1 MNHTPPHNDEQA
13 RQARID
19 TLLDAI
25 ELIRGDQRE
34 AALALLR
41 GLIRED
47 SDFEHAWLWMSVAV
61 ETLDQSA
68 VCLDNVLRINPNNRD
83 AAAAYY
89 RISIPEI
96 QMRARRDRLRSARDV
111 VGAAFWG
118 MVIMLVCLIWIGIG
132 EAMELIM
139 SVTPTTPP

>member
-1 MNHTPPHNDEQA
+1 MNDVPPQDEEA

-25 ELIRGDQRE
+25 ELIRTDQRE

-47 SDFEHAWLWMSVAV
+47 ADFEYAWLWMSVAV

-89 RISIPEI
+89 RISIPDI
-96 QMRARRDRLRSARDV
+96 QMRARRERLRMARDLAGTV
-111 VGAAFWG
+111 FWG
-118 MVIMLVCLIWIGIG
+118 MVVMLVCRLWIGIG
-132 EAMELIM
+132 EAMELLM
-139 SVTPTTPP
+139 NASATPLP

>member
-1 MNHTPPHNDEQA
+1 MNDIPPSDEQA

-25 ELIRGDQRE
+25 ELIRADQRE
-34 AALALLR
+34 SALALLR

-47 SDFEHAWLWMSVAV
+47 ADFEYAWLWMSVAV

-89 RISIPEI
+89 RISIPDI
-96 QMRARRDRLRSARDV
+96 QMRARRDRLRMVRDV
-111 VGAAFWG
+111 AGTVFWG
-118 MVIMLVCLIWIGIG
+118 MAVMLVCRIWIGIG
-132 EAMELIM
+132 EAMELLM
-139 SVTPTTPP
+139 NASATPMP

>member
-1 MNHTPPHNDEQA
+1 MNDIPPSDEQA

-25 ELIRGDQRE
+25 ELIRADQRE

-47 SDFEHAWLWMSVAV
+47 ADFEYAWLWMSVTV

-89 RISIPEI
+89 RISIPDI
-96 QMRARRDRLRSARDV
+96 QMRARRDRLRMVRDV
-111 VGAAFWG
+111 AGTMFWG
-118 MVIMLVCLIWIGIG
+118 MAVMLVCRIWIGIG
-132 EAMELIM
+132 EAMELLM
-139 SVTPTTPP
+139 NASATPMP